1 LGEELF
7 LVHLRRE
14 SAASEAEI
22 YKHQALVGQ
31 ELWKVHCQRSRG
43 YSLEQEQED
52 AQEDAAQQQQ
62 QQHVKPKANYNNN
75 NNNNNKSN
83 KKKALTVKAKKPIV
97 KPAVVAAAAVQ
108 TRYNLRSKDGVVVT
122 QKKE

>member
-1 LGEELF
+1 LGEELY

-62 QQHVKPKANYNNN
+62 QHVKPKAN

-83 KKKALTVKAKKPIV
+83 KKKALTVKAKKPVIV
-97 KPAVVAAAAVQ
+97 KPAVVVAAAVQ
-108 TRYNLRSKDGVVVT
+108 TRYNLRSKDGVVT